1 MFRSLAVR
9 IESKLTRKI
18 RASRFFRLY
27 AVTLVS
33 DMIVCPASAALTKIQ
48 PWWPARF
55 GLVCLVMAFLTLA
68 LLLPETLQL
77 SRQRYTALEGALLQE
92 EPEDED
98 DPVIYAD
105 LPKKGF
111 WEFVDATVS
120 LLRDVRFLWASRSLL
135 ITLALFSVGQL
146 YDQTADFFLEYISK
160 RYGWRI
166 SQVGCPL

>member
-1 MFRSLAVR
+1 MFRGLALPT
-9 IESKLTRKI
+9 ESELTRRT

-33 DMIVCPASAALTKIQ
+33 DMIVSPASAALTKIQ

-55 GLVCLVMAFLTLA
+55 GLVCLVMAILTLA
-68 LLLPETLQL
+68 LLLPETLHL
-77 SRQRYTALEGALLQE
+77 RRQRYAALEGTLIQE

-105 LPKKGF
+105 VPKKGF
-111 WEFVDATVS
+111 WQFVDAVVS

-135 ITLALFSVGQL
+135 ITLALFSIGHL
-146 YDQTADFFLEYISK
+146 YDQSADFFLEYISK

-166 SQVGCPL
+166 SQVCCWS